1 MYAACH
7 PFGSP
12 ARMDRILATLMD
24 ASDVERTLDRM
35 AMQIAELLTDT
46 QTSGAWGLVGMQ
58 TRGVPL
64 ARRLAER
71 LQRAEGVD
79 VPVGLLDATMYR
91 DDVRMRLRQPVVR
104 RTEIPFDLHGR
115 NIVLVDDVL
124 YTGRSARA
132 ALDALLDLGRPASV
146 HFVVMIDRGLREL
159 PVQADIIGRVVPTLP
174 GQEVRVRL
182 SEVDEREG
190 VWLVDVLPNR

>member
-1 MYAACH
+1 
-7 PFGSP
+7 
-12 ARMDRILATLMD
+12 MDRILATLMD

-35 AMQIAELLTDT
+35 AMQVAELLTDT
-46 QTSGAWGLVGMQ
+46 QTPGAWGLVGMQ
-58 TRGVPL
+58 TRGIPL

-79 VPVGLLDATMYR
+79 VPVGMLDATMYR

-115 NIVLVDDVL
+115 HIVLVDDVL
-124 YTGRSARA
+124 FTGRSARA

-159 PVQADIIGRVVPTLP
+159 PVQADIVGRVVPTLP